1 MTNKALNISE
11 LNKLYEEWINQQSWK
26 FLLEKGLRKFIGE
39 HHIDFEKERTIHIN
53 GTPERYIKALE
64 EYVSGYKED
73 PIEVLKKSFEETKY
87 DQMIWVNDISF
98 ISHCVHHIAPF
109 AGKMHF
115 GYIPKGKIVGLSKI
129 PRAFDI
135 LARRLQIQEQLSD
148 QMADIF
154 NEFVEPQGCG
164 VVIEATHFCMCAR
177 GIKKSGSYTRTVSLR
192 GTFKSSEKTKQEFLD
207 GARRLVGSLL

>member
-1 MTNKALNISE
+1 ME
-11 LNKLYEEWINQQSWK
+11 LPWNEQVRLSIEEM
-26 FLLEKGLRKFIGE
+26 LE
-39 HHIDFEKERTIHIN
+39 TIHDTN
-53 GTPERYIKALE
+53 NLASDHVSETPKRFVEALE
-64 EYVSGYKED
+64 EYISGYKQN
-73 PIEVLKKSFEETKY
+73 PTLVLTKSFEESKY

-98 ISHCVHHIAPF
+98 ISHCIHHLAPF

-115 GYIPKGKIVGLSKI
+115 GYIPNGKIVGLSKI

-148 QMADIF
+148 QMVDLF
-154 NEFVEPQGCG
+154 NNIVKPQGCG
-164 VVIEATHFCMCAR
+164 IVIEATHFCMCAR

-207 GARRLVGSLL
+207 GAKRLVGSLL